1 MTIDREYFD
10 WLCDLVCGNR
20 YSGQASYEHLLSY
33 LHSVP
38 FRYSLAMD
46 ENRAEDGIGMRYRF
60 ARAKAP
66 SSQVWVVLDELEGE
80 CSVLEMMVALSVRCE
95 EWMDDTNYGDRTGQW
110 FWEMVVNLG
119 LGAMTNDRYD
129 EGLVE
134 SAVSRFLNR
143 RYERNGK
150 GGLFTIRDCNRDLRK
165 VQIWYQM
172 CWYLD
177 SIT

>member
-1 MTIDREYFD
+1 MTIEREYFD
-10 WLCDLVCGNR
+10 WLCNIVCGDR
-20 YSGQASYEHLLSY
+20 YSGQASYEYLLSY
-33 LHSVP
+33 LHEVP

-60 ARAKAP
+60 ARTKLP
-66 SSQVWVVLDELEGE
+66 TSQVWDILTQLEGE

-119 LGAMTNDRYD
+119 LGAMTNNRYD
-129 EGLVE
+129 EELVE
-134 SAVSRFLNR
+134 SAVARFLNR
-143 RYERNGK
+143 NYERNGK